1 VLGNGRWV
9 DGVDSTLSMSVVGA
23 DVVLATLAI
32 LALSCA
38 RYPGGLSLRALLP
51 LGAGLL
57 AVAAGDVG
65 IAGATLAGHGAGVTA
80 ADLLAAAGLLLVA
93 ASTVAGDEID
103 GPAVMP
109 RRERIAVCAAVGP
122 VVVAALAI
130 VGYRLTVGRLTTGI
144 AVTIVVLTGSLLL
157 RLIVALLD
165 NLVLSRTLE
174 SQVAERTLEIVTR
187 EQWFRS
193 LVQHSSDVVTVLD
206 ATGTIRY
213 QSPAVERLFGY
224 DPAATAGRPLTA
236 LVPPEDAGWLA
247 LALAQAA
254 GTPGSSYLLEFPVV
268 HVDGSRRDTE
278 TVVTSLLD
286 DADVQGLVLNTR
298 DVTDRKQL
306 QQRLTHQAYHDAL
319 TGLSN
324 RALFQHELGALL
336 TESPTEH
343 DGVAVLFCDLDGFK
357 AVNDSQGH
365 EVGDALLRVV
375 ADRLR
380 RCVRP
385 GDLVARFG
393 GDEFAVLVRDSRAM
407 DSARDIADRVA
418 ASLQSPIVLDGRELR
433 VGVSIGI
440 AGDGPDA
447 ASVDILLRNADLAM
461 YRAKADR
468 RVSVVVFEPDMH
480 DALLAR
486 LAVED
491 DLRRALGL
499 GQLVL
504 HYQPTVDLM
513 TGATVGVEA
522 LMRWYR
528 PGSGI
533 VAPEEFI
540 HVAEDNGL
548 IDVMGQWALFEA
560 CRQGAEWQQFAAP
573 GGVFSI
579 GVNISARQVTP
590 GLIDLVA
597 AALSESGLPAPALL
611 LEMTETVL
619 LDRTEEAIEVLRA
632 VKALGVRIAID
643 DFGTGFS
650 SLSYLSRFPVD
661 VLKID
666 KNFIDAVDRP
676 GQRAELTRTI
686 VALGTSL
693 RLATVAEGIERHPQ
707 AVSLRALGCRFGQ
720 GYLFS
725 RPLPAT
731 GVTELL
737 RTGDQTR
744 RSTAVTRPRTVAS
757 SPAIGA

>member
-1 VLGNGRWV
+1 
-9 DGVDSTLSMSVVGA
+9 
-23 DVVLATLAI
+23 
-32 LALSCA
+32 
-38 RYPGGLSLRALLP
+38 
-51 LGAGLL
+51 
-57 AVAAGDVG
+57 
-65 IAGATLAGHGAGVTA
+65 
-80 ADLLAAAGLLLVA
+80 
-93 ASTVAGDEID
+93 
-103 GPAVMP
+103 
-109 RRERIAVCAAVGP
+109 
-122 VVVAALAI
+122 
-130 VGYRLTVGRLTTGI
+130 LTVGRLTTGI
-144 AVTIVVLTGSLLL
+144 AVAIVVLAGSLLL

-174 SQVAERTLEIVTR
+174 MQVAERTIEIVTR

-206 ATGTIRY
+206 ASGTIRY
-213 QSPAVERLFGY
+213 QSPAAERLFGY
-224 DPAATAGRPLTA
+224 DPTVMTGRPLTA
-236 LVPPEDAGWLA
+236 LVPPEDAAWVAVAITRACGM
-247 LALAQAA
+247 
-254 GTPGSSYLLEFPVV
+254 PGSSYVLEFPVL
-268 HVDGSRRDTE
+268 HTDGTRRDTE

-286 DADVQGLVLNTR
+286 DDDVHGLVLNTR
-298 DVTDRKQL
+298 DVTERKQL
-306 QQRLTHQAYHDAL
+306 QQRLTHQAYYDAL
-319 TGLSN
+319 TGLAN
-324 RALFQHELGALL
+324 RSLFQHELAAILA
-336 TESPTEH
+336 ESVTGE
-343 DGVAVLFCDLDGFK
+343 DTVAVLFCDLDGFK

-375 ADRLR
+375 GERLR

-393 GDEFAVLVRDSRAM
+393 GDEFAVLVRDANATEA
-407 DSARDIADRVA
+407 ARDVADRMA
-418 ASLQSPIVLDGRELR
+418 ASLGSPIVLEGREVR

-440 AGDGPDA
+440 AGHATGA
-447 ASVDILLRNADLAM
+447 GSVDVLLRNADLAM

-468 RVSVVVFEPDMH
+468 RASVVVFEPEMH

-491 DLRRALGL
+491 ELRSALGK
-499 GQLVL
+499 GELVL
-504 HYQPTVDLM
+504 HYQPTVDLA
-513 TGATVGVEA
+513 TGVTVGVEA

-528 PGSGI
+528 PGQGI
-533 VAPEEFI
+533 VTPEAFI
-540 HVAEDNGL
+540 EVAEENGF

-560 CRQGAEWQQFAAP
+560 CRQAVEWQAYAGP
-573 GGVFSI
+573 ASPFSV

-590 GLIDLVA
+590 ALVDLVA
-597 AALSESGLPAPALL
+597 AAIGEAGIPPSALL

-619 LDRTEEAIEVLRA
+619 LDRTEEAIDVLRA

-676 GQRAELTRTI
+676 GERAELTRTI

-693 RLATVAEGIERHPQ
+693 RLATVAEGIERQ
-707 AVSLRALGCRFGQ
+707 AQAKALRGLGCGFGQ

-737 RTGDQTR
+737 QLGDLALPRQMR
-744 RSTAVTRPRTVAS
+744 RSTAVTRPRIVAS
-757 SPAIGA
+757 SPGMGA